1 MADTQTGSIQVNGE
15 SATELRYESRLES
28 GKVREV
34 NVRFLNKRRELAQ
47 ATLDREQALEA
58 LGLRNV
64 QAIEN
69 SASRESEGSREQ
81 VNGVLRGRSLERREI
96 VLPRASNVVEYASSE
111 LKRNGGD
118 REVAATDSGQAAV
131 AGALATGIQVA
142 ALGGSDAQVAASAV
156 KVAAPLAAVRSFLK
170 RRGLEKGDGQS
181 EQRDLAA
188 KGDASDRVRET
199 RRPPDTTSIPPA
211 VVQRYLKI
219 DDRYYFPDR
228 TLAFRD
234 AGTKLEA
241 ETENREVIRTLVDIA
256 RERNWEAIQ
265 VRGSETFRR
274 EVWREAASAGLTV
287 KGYSPTQVEREALE
301 REVQGRGVRNEVV
314 RDEGTQ
320 HADAD
325 RSGGNGAEKPRA
337 IDPRKDLV
345 VGKLVEHGPARYRHD
360 PKESAS
366 YYVTLDAEAGRQTY
380 WGIGLQQALQKSS
393 TRPAAGD
400 EVGIRQTGSKAVTV
414 TVPVRDAEGRD
425 IGERNL
431 DTHRNSWI
439 VEESGYFKGAATRA
453 GRVESDRNREESK
466 SQERS
471 EAARAFRNG
480 QSAKEAVVRE
490 HPELAAAFAT
500 VRVAELFVK
509 RLWDKPDDRD
519 TFVKYVREDLARRI
533 ENGESIPSPKI
544 KDTVNRSVNRTIDTV
559 PKSPPEQR
567 IARVKT
573 LPDRDQGLARA

>member
-1 MADTQTGSIQVNGE
+1 
-15 SATELRYESRLES
+15 
-28 GKVREV
+28 VRE
-34 NVRFLNKRRELAQ
+34 
-47 ATLDREQALEA
+47 
-58 LGLRNV
+58 
-64 QAIEN
+64 
-69 SASRESEGSREQ
+69 S
-81 VNGVLRGRSLERREI
+81 
-96 VLPRASNVVEYASSE
+96 
-111 LKRNGGD
+111 
-118 REVAATDSGQAAV
+118 
-131 AGALATGIQVA
+131 
-142 ALGGSDAQVAASAV
+142 
-156 KVAAPLAAVRSFLK
+156 
-170 RRGLEKGDGQS
+170 
-181 EQRDLAA
+181 
-188 KGDASDRVRET
+188 

-211 VVQRYLKI
+211 VAQRYLKI

-234 AGTKLEA
+234 TGTKLQA
-241 ETENREVIRTLVDIA
+241 ETENREVIRTLVAIA

-274 EVWREAASAGLTV
+274 EVWREGASAGLTV

-301 REVQGRGVRNEVV
+301 REVQRRGVRNEVV

-320 HADAD
+320 HANAD
-325 RSGGNGAEKPRA
+325 RSGGNGPERPRA
-337 IDPRKDLV
+337 VDPRKDLV

-360 PKESAS
+360 PKESPS
-366 YYVTLDAEAGRQTY
+366 YYVTLDADAGRQTY
-380 WGIGLQQALQKSS
+380 WGIGLQQALEKSS

-400 EVGIRQTGSKAVTV
+400 DVGIRQTGSKAVTV
-414 TVPVRDAEGRD
+414 TVPVRDTEGRD

-431 DTHRNSWI
+431 DTHRNSWV
-439 VEESGYFKGAATRA
+439 VEKSEYFKAPERYQASAAEAGANLSSDVATRA
-453 GRVESDRNREESK
+453 GRVESDRNREEST
-466 SQERS
+466 SEQRS
-471 EAARAFRNG
+471 EAAKAFRNG

-509 RLWDKPDDRD
+509 RLWDKPDNRD

-544 KDTVNRSVNRTIDTV
+544 KDTVNRSVNRTIDAV

-567 IARVKT
+567 IAREKT